1 MDHAVVAWSAMG
13 AYAAQRSFQVHA
25 AVWFAVN
32 AFLFMIWLINGAGH
46 PWFLYPAGGWG
57 IGLAIHAASA
67 YSGGGRDE
75 ELESGGEYRELR

>member
-1 MDHAVVAWSAMG
+1 MG

-25 AVWFAVN
+25 TVWFAVN
-32 AFLFMIWLINGAGH
+32 AFLFMIWLITTAPGH

-67 YSGGGRDE
+67 YSGGQRDD
-75 ELESGGEYRELR
+75 ELESGEYRELR